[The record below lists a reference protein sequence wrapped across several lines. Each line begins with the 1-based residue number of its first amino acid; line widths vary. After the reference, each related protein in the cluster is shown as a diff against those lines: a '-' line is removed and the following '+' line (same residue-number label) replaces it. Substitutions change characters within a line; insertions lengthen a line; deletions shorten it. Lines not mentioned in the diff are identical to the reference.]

1 MAGNMILWWT
11 IFIVFVLTMLALD
24 LGVFNRKAHV
34 IKVKEALLW
43 TLFWVSLSMLFCL
56 GIYYLRGHEKAL
68 EFLTAYLIEESLSID
83 NLFVFLLI
91 FNYFGIPAKYEH
103 KALFWGILGALVM
116 RGVFII
122 AGVAL
127 ITKFHWIIYIFG
139 AFLII
144 TAIKITLQK
153 DKKIQP
159 EKNPVLKLL
168 HKIMPVDPSFDGGRF
183 FLKKQ
188 GRWFATPLFAIVLVL
203 ETTDVIF
210 AVDSIPAVLAIS
222 TDPFIVYTSNVFA
235 ILGLRSLFFAIS
247 GIMRLF
253 HYLNYGLSIV
263 LSFVGLKM
271 LLTDIYKIPIVI
283 SLGTIAMVL
292 LLSILASILWPAREQ
307 PSTLCKANHD

>member
-1 MAGNMILWWT
+1 MAGNMTLWWT
-11 IFIVFVLTMLALD
+11 IFMVFVLTMLALD

-56 GIYYLRGHEKAL
+56 GIYYLKGYEKAL

-103 KALFWGILGALVM
+103 KALFWGVLGALVM

-139 AFLII
+139 ALLII
-144 TAIKITLQK
+144 TAIKITFQK

-253 HYLNYGLSIV
+253 HYLHYGLSIV

-283 SLGTIAMVL
+283 SLGTIATVL

-307 PSTLCKANHD
+307 PTNTV

>member
-1 MAGNMILWWT
+1 MTLWWT
-11 IFIVFVLTMLALD
+11 IFMVFVLTMLALD

-56 GIYYLRGHEKAL
+56 GIYYLKGYEKAL

-103 KALFWGILGALVM
+103 KALFWGVLGALVM

-139 AFLII
+139 ALLII
-144 TAIKITLQK
+144 TAIKITFQK

-253 HYLNYGLSIV
+253 HYLHYGLSIV

-283 SLGTIAMVL
+283 SLGTIATVL

-307 PSTLCKANHD
+307 PTNTV

>member
-1 MAGNMILWWT
+1 M
-11 IFIVFVLTMLALD
+11 VFVLTMLALD

-56 GIYYLRGHEKAL
+56 GIYYLKGYEKAL

-103 KALFWGILGALVM
+103 KALFWGVLGALVM

-139 AFLII
+139 ALLII
-144 TAIKITLQK
+144 TAIKITFQK

-253 HYLNYGLSIV
+253 HYLHYGLSIV

-283 SLGTIAMVL
+283 SLGTIATVL

-307 PSTLCKANHD
+307 PTNTV

>member
-1 MAGNMILWWT
+1 MAGNMTLWWT

-56 GIYYLRGHEKAL
+56 GIYYLKGYEKAL

-103 KALFWGILGALVM
+103 KALFWGVLGALVM

-139 AFLII
+139 ALLII

-168 HKIMPVDPSFDGGRF
+168 HKIMPVDSSFDGGRF

-253 HYLNYGLSIV
+253 HYLNYGLAIV
-263 LSFVGLKM
+263 LSFVGIKM
-271 LLTDIYKIPIVI
+271 LLTDIYKIPILI
-283 SLGTIAMVL
+283 SLGTIATVL
-292 LLSILASILWPAREQ
+292 LLSIIASILWPAREQ
-307 PSTLCKANHD
+307 PINTV